1 MFLPEQELRDIVL
14 AILEE
19 DPRSISAL
27 WRDLSKRGIKLHRL
41 ELTGYLKALADLG
54 LLREKDIKPA
64 KVFAPAA
71 GRDQTLYELLASK
84 LRERPGS
91 DEDRITLA
99 VYTLQQL
106 FRRPVFALEYA
117 RCKLPGVPRGRKA
130 TNEER
135 AEARSL
141 LQKQGYKVPTSDV
154 PIIVTEKLQE
164 DYRTLLVDLI
174 VAKFGLRS
182 LVKET
187 EQLRLFAASA
197 D

>member
-14 AILEE
+14 SILEE

-27 WRDLSKRGIKLHRL
+27 WRDLAKRGIKLHRL

-54 LLREKDIKPA
+54 VLREKDIKPS

-71 GRDQTLYELLASK
+71 GRDQTLYELLGAK
-84 LRERPGS
+84 VRERRGT
-91 DEDRITLA
+91 DEDRLTLA
-99 VYTLQQL
+99 AYTLQQL
-106 FRRPVFALEYA
+106 FRRPVFALELA
-117 RCKLPGVPRGRKA
+117 RCKLPGIPRGRKA
-130 TNEER
+130 TGEER
-135 AEARSL
+135 AEARAL

-164 DYRTLLVDLI
+164 DFYGLLVELI

-187 EQLRLFAASA
+187 EQLRLFGPASK
-197 D
+197 